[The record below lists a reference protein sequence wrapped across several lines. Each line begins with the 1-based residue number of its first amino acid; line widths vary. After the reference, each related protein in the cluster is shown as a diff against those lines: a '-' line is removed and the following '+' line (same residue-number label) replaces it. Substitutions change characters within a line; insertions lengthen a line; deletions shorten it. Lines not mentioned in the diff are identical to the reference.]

1 MLWLPKLF
9 GKRCICTIHGLDHKR
24 QKWNRFAKAYIMLG
38 EKAAV
43 KFADEIIVLSGGVQ
57 KYFREVYGRSTV
69 LIPNGV
75 TRPELRAAELI
86 NKRFGLK
93 KDSYLL
99 YLGRIVPEKGLR
111 YLLKAFKNVKTDKKL
126 VIAGG
131 SSDTEAFLN
140 ELRSLAAG
148 DKRVIFTGFVQGR
161 MLEEL
166 YSNAYLYTLPSD
178 LEGMPN

>member
-1 MLWLPKLF
+1 M
-9 GKRCICTIHGLDHKR
+9 
-24 QKWNRFAKAYIMLG
+24 
-38 EKAAV
+38 
-43 KFADEIIVLSGGVQ
+43 
-57 KYFREVYGRSTV
+57 
-69 LIPNGV
+69 
-75 TRPELRAAELI
+75 
-86 NKRFGLK
+86 
-93 KDSYLL
+93 
-99 YLGRIVPEKGLR
+99 
-111 YLLKAFKNVKTDKKL
+111 KTDKKL

-178 LEGMPN
+178 LEGMPLSLLEAMSYGNCCLVSDIEECAKVVEDHAVTFKKGNTVDLQIKLQELCDSELLCSSYKEKAADFICRRYNWDQTARETIRLYQKN